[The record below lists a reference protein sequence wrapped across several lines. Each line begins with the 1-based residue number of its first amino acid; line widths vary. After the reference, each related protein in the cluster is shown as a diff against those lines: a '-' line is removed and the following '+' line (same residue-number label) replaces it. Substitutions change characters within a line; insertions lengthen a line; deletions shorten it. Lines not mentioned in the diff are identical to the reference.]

1 MTKTKS
7 GVRSKTAHRTLE
19 QMRKHGRTYQASK
32 KQKKNRAAR
41 NNARARLMKE
51 GRVRRGDGKHVDH
64 KRSLSKGGSNKR
76 SNLRAT
82 SARKNLQKNNSR

>member
-1 MTKTKS
+1 MPKTKS
-7 GVRSKTAHRTLE
+7 GVRSPTAHRTLE
-19 QMRKHGRTYQASK
+19 QMWKHGRTYQASS

-51 GRVRRGDGKHVDH
+51 GKVRKGDGKHVDH
-64 KRSLSKGGSNKR
+64 KRSLSKGGSNAR

-82 SARKNLQKNNSR
+82 SARANLRKNNKK